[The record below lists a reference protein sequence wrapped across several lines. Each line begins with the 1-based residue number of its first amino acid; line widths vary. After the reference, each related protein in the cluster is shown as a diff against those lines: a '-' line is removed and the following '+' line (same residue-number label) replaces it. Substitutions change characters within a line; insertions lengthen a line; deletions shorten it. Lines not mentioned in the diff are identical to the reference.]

1 MPKSAA
7 VRLHD
12 DLQDLKTE
20 IAEHLH
26 DAAQKTGDEAAAALR
41 RSSDAVSRAARR
53 LGQDLRDQTL
63 DSARHTA
70 EVART
75 HPVTTV
81 SLILLAASAIGL
93 LLARD
98 RFER

>member
-12 DLQDLKTE
+12 DLQDLKAE

-26 DAAQKTGDEAAAALR
+26 DAAQKTGDDAAAALR
-41 RSSDAVSRAARR
+41 RSSDAISRAARR

-63 DSARHTA
+63 ESARHTTEA
-70 EVART
+70 ART
-75 HPVTTV
+75 HPATTAA
-81 SLILLAASAIGL
+81 LILLAASVVGL
-93 LLARD
+93 FLMRD
-98 RFER
+98 RFEP